1 MIKIYVNIYVNLVSR
16 KETFVNAFQKEKGF
30 KAYDLQ
36 HNNLRGFSRE
46 YITDTEIRV
55 PLYYGYL
62 YGLL

>member
-1 MIKIYVNIYVNLVSR
+1 MIKIYVNLASR
-16 KETFVNAFQKEKGF
+16 RKKFVNAFQKEKGF

-36 HNNLRGFSRE
+36 RNNLRDLSRE
-46 YITDTEIRV
+46 HITVTEVRV